1 MDGDPLGGQ
10 LLLQAALIFVNAFF
24 ASAEMAVVSLNTN
37 LLKKKAEDG
46 DKKAEKLLKLSQEP
60 TQFLSAI
67 QIAITLAGFLGSAFA
82 ADNFADKL
90 GDWIYKDLGFT
101 SIGYET
107 LNSLMVIVITL
118 ILSFFTL
125 VFGELVPKRLAMH
138 SPEKMAMI
146 TTPVVRVVK
155 TVLLP
160 IIWLLSATTNLI
172 LRIFGIK
179 PGGEEEQVTEDE
191 IRLMVDIGEESGAI
205 DAMAS
210 EMIDNIFEFDN
221 SIARNVMTRAI
232 DITAIHKDSTDE
244 EILTVLRESAYSRFP
259 VYGEDIN
266 DIVGILYAKDYYI
279 DRLRDGK
286 NTPLQELLRPVSFV
300 PETIKCDKL
309 FCEMQT
315 NNRHIA
321 LVVDEYGAVSG
332 LVTLEDLLEEIVGNI
347 YDEYDEEEKQEE
359 EKDVTLLEENL
370 WRVAGSVEIE
380 ELASE
385 IGFDVPEDREY
396 DTLGGMVMSEL
407 SQIPDDG
414 DISIEVECCGIHIK
428 VEKIE
433 ERRIEWALVS
443 KLEPPSEEDESEDG
457 NSQ

>member
-10 LLLQAALIFVNAFF
+10 LLLQAVLIFVNAFF

-90 GDWIYKDLGFT
+90 VNWIYNDLQFT
-101 SIGYET
+101 SINLET
-107 LNSLMVIVITL
+107 LNSLMVIAITL

-125 VFGELVPKRLAMH
+125 VFGELVPKRVAMH
-138 SPEKMAMI
+138 SPEKMARL
-146 TTPVVRVVK
+146 TSPVVTVVK
-155 TVLLP
+155 VVLAP
-160 IIWLLSATTNLI
+160 VIWMLSVSTNLI

-179 PGGEEEQVTEDE
+179 PGSEEEQVTEDE
-191 IRLMVDIGEESGAI
+191 IRLMVDIGEETGTI
-205 DAMAS
+205 DAKAS

-232 DITAIHKDSTDE
+232 DITSIHSTATDE
-244 EILTVLRESAYSRFP
+244 EILKVLRESAYSRFP
-259 VYGEDIN
+259 VYNEDIN
-266 DIVGILYAKDYYI
+266 DIVGILYAKDFYI

-286 NTPLQELLRPVSFV
+286 DTPLLELLRTASFV
-300 PETIKCDKL
+300 PETVKCDKL
-309 FCEMQT
+309 FFEMQK

-347 YDEYDEEEKQEE
+347 YDEYDEEEKEEE
-359 EKDVTLLEENL
+359 EKDITLLEDNL
-370 WRVAGSVEIE
+370 WRVAGFTEIE
-380 ELASE
+380 ELAE
-385 IGFDVPEDREY
+385 VVGFTLPEDREY

-414 DISIEVECCGIHIK
+414 DQSIEVECCGIHIK

-443 KLEPPSEEDESEDG
+443 KLDTTDEVDGEEEKND
-457 NSQ
+457 

>member
-46 DKKAEKLLKLSQEP
+46 DKKAGKLLKLSQEP

-90 GDWIYKDLGFT
+90 VNWIYNDLQFT
-101 SIGYET
+101 SINLET
-107 LNSLMVIVITL
+107 LNSLMVIAITL

-125 VFGELVPKRLAMH
+125 VFGELVPKRIAMH
-138 SPEKMAMI
+138 SPEKMARL
-146 TTPVVRVVK
+146 TAPVVTVVK
-155 TVLLP
+155 VVLAP
-160 IIWLLSATTNLI
+160 VIWMLSVSTNLI

-179 PGGEEEQVTEDE
+179 PGSEEEQVTEDE
-191 IRLMVDIGEESGAI
+191 IRLMVDIGEESGTI
-205 DAMAS
+205 DAKAS

-232 DITAIHKDSTDE
+232 DITSIHSSATDE
-244 EILTVLRESAYSRFP
+244 EILKVLRESAYSRFP
-259 VYGEDIN
+259 VYNEDIN
-266 DIVGILYAKDYYI
+266 DIVGILYAKDFYI

-286 NTPLQELLRPVSFV
+286 NTPLLELLRAASFV
-300 PETIKCDKL
+300 PETVKCDKL
-309 FCEMQT
+309 FFEMQKS
-315 NNRHIA
+315 NRHIS

-347 YDEYDEEEKQEE
+347 YDEYDEEEKEEE
-359 EKDVTLLEENL
+359 EKDITLLEDNL
-370 WRVAGSVEIE
+370 WRVAGFTEIE
-380 ELASE
+380 ELAE
-385 IGFDVPEDREY
+385 VVGFELPEDREY

-414 DISIEVECCGIHIK
+414 DVTIEVECCGIHIK

-443 KLEPPSEEDESEDG
+443 KLETAKAEDG
-457 NSQ
+457 DEEKID